1 MNNNQKKILEMLA
14 ENKIS
19 VAEAERLFSLT
30 DSGQDSEVKSPRKN
44 PKYLRVNIQP
54 LAGSSQPGESER
66 VNVRVPM
73 SLLRA
78 GMKLAS
84 IIPPSAY
91 ENVDSALKDKG
102 IKFDLRDI
110 KPENIEDLI
119 EALGDMEV
127 DIEDAKNRV
136 KVYTE

>member
-1 MNNNQKKILEMLA
+1 
-14 ENKIS
+14 
-19 VAEAERLFSLT
+19 
-30 DSGQDSEVKSPRKN
+30 
-44 PKYLRVNIQP
+44 
-54 LAGSSQPGESER
+54 
-66 VNVRVPM
+66 
-73 SLLRA
+73 
-78 GMKLAS
+78 MKLAS
-84 IIPPSAY
+84 TIPPSAY

>member
-66 VNVRVPM
+66 VNVRAPM
-73 SLLRA
+73 S
-78 GMKLAS
+78 
-84 IIPPSAY
+84 
-91 ENVDSALKDKG
+91 
-102 IKFDLRDI
+102 
-110 KPENIEDLI
+110 
-119 EALGDMEV
+119 
-127 DIEDAKNRV
+127 
-136 KVYTE
+136 

>member
-54 LAGSSQPGESER
+54 LAGSSQPGESES

>member
-1 MNNNQKKILEMLA
+1 
-14 ENKIS
+14 
-19 VAEAERLFSLT
+19 
-30 DSGQDSEVKSPRKN
+30 
-44 PKYLRVNIQP
+44 
-54 LAGSSQPGESER
+54 
-66 VNVRVPM
+66 
-73 SLLRA
+73 
-78 GMKLAS
+78 MKLAS